1 MSSDILY
8 DNSNAKYIDKYGVNV
23 SDYFLYEE
31 SPALEHMHNI
41 EPISLNGYKGEPIP
55 HELHNSSGILL
66 LFFIAFIFF
75 SFSFRKGIEIMLTNK
90 LAFFEDSSFV
100 RKQLTMAEVFKSNA
114 LVGVGI
120 FSLAIVIFETLDD
133 VFKAT
138 STLDVT
144 FPIVLLIM
152 LTLFLFIGLKL
163 SMNRLLGWMFDVE
176 SMANVWNELFLM
188 SFRLF
193 SVLIFIPTLVL
204 VFTHAFHHV
213 IIISIYTLLA
223 LLLLVHSARIIFYFI
238 RQSYDYLYMF
248 MYFCAMEIIP
258 YIFLAF
264 SLVFVYEINIFNSI
278 L

>member
-1 MSSDILY
+1 MGNEVLY
-8 DNSNAKYIDKYGVNV
+8 TNYNAKYLDKYGVDV
-23 SDYFLYEE
+23 SEYFLYEE
-31 SPALEHMHNI
+31 NPALEDMQNAEI
-41 EPISLNGYKGEPIP
+41 ISLKGYKGEAIP
-55 HELHNSSGILL
+55 HELHNSSGVLL
-66 LFFIAFIFF
+66 LFFIAFILF
-75 SFSFRKGIEIMLTNK
+75 SFSFRKGMEIMSSNK
-90 LAFFEDSSFV
+90 LAFFDDASFV
-100 RKQLTMAEVFKSNA
+100 RKQLTMTEVFKSNA

-120 FSLAIVIFETLDD
+120 FSLSIVIFETIDD
-133 VFKAT
+133 VFQAT
-138 STLDVT
+138 SSLNVT
-144 FPIVLLIM
+144 FPIILLIM

-163 SMNRLLGWMFDVE
+163 SMNRLLGWMFNVE

-204 VFTHAFHHV
+204 VFTHAFHQV
-213 IIISIYTLLA
+213 IIFSIYTLLA
-223 LLLLVHSARIIFYFI
+223 LLLLVHSARIIFYFV
-238 RQSYDYLYMF
+238 RQNYDYLYMF